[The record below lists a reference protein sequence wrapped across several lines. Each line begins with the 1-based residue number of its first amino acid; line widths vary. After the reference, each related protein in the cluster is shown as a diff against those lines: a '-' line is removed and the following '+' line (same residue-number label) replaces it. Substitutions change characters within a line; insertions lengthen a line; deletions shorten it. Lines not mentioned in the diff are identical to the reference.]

1 MLFGMPEL
9 TGDVHIEARREAVF
23 AFVDDWHQ
31 TTRYLRG
38 LVRWEPADPDHVQ
51 GLGTRFA
58 AAIKAGPVT
67 LEGKMEVTEH
77 VPPERIAFTSIE
89 GPRLDGL
96 WVFDEEDG
104 GTRVTLTNDF
114 ELPGG
119 MAGRVVGKLASTQ
132 GKKDLDASL
141 AELKRLVER
150 EG

>member
-9 TGDVHIEARREAVF
+9 TGHVHVDAPRETVF

-38 LVRWEPADPDHVQ
+38 LVRWEPMDPDHVQ

-67 LEGKMEVTEH
+67 LDGKMEVTEH
-77 VPPERIAFTSIE
+77 EPPDRIAFTSIE

-96 WVFDEEDG
+96 WVFDDEDG

-119 MAGRVVGKLASTQ
+119 TAGRVVGKFASSRGQ
-132 GKKDLDASL
+132 KDLDASL
-141 AELKRLVER
+141 AELKRLIET

>member
-1 MLFGMPEL
+1 MLVGMPEL
-9 TGDVHIEARREAVF
+9 TGEVHIEAPREAVF
-23 AFVDDWHQ
+23 AVVDDWRQ

-38 LVRWEPADPDHVQ
+38 LVRWEPVDPGHVR
-51 GLGTRFA
+51 GPGTRFA

-77 VPPERIAFTSIE
+77 EPPERIAFTSIE
-89 GPRLDGL
+89 GPKLHGL
-96 WVFDEEDG
+96 WVFAEEDG

-119 MAGRVVGKLASTQ
+119 VAGRVVGRLASTRGQ
-132 GKKDLDASL
+132 RDLDASL
-141 AELKRLVER
+141 AELKRLVES